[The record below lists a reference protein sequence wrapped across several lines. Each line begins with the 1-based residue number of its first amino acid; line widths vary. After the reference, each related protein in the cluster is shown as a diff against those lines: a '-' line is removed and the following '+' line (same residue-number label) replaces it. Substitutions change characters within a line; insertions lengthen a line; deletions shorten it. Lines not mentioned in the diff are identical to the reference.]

1 MRKKIK
7 NQFTLI
13 EVAVVL
19 LVVVALAGV
28 VVPMALGYAQ
38 RSHGA
43 TGAGNIAQ
51 LTANIN
57 RFEVENFE
65 MPDGWDNLVE
75 ATGTA
80 AFNATAFGFLNLSP
94 AQVDALKA
102 AGVKNVYPIV
112 DQDPVTDKG
121 QYSTFG
127 GTSATSA
134 PVDSKLN
141 VATLTGATV
150 RGVLGLSNKA
160 ADTYVAFGIG
170 ESLTAIGKT
179 IATAPYD
186 FPEGAEKPENSY
198 RRFIAV
204 FNVSGE
210 KAKFLGVVA
219 NDDGTITNV
228 QDHINEYY
236 EATE

>member
-75 ATGTA
+75 AGATTTA
-80 AFNATAFGFLNLSP
+80 AFDKDAFGFLSLLDP
-94 AQVDALKA
+94 HAAALKA
-102 AGVKNVYPIV
+102 AGVKKVYPIEA
-112 DQDPVTDKG
+112 TGG

-127 GTSATSA
+127 GTSATS
-134 PVDSKLN
+134 VDVAKGLN

-160 ADTYVAFGIG
+160 TDTYVAFGIG

>member
-65 MPDGWDNLVE
+65 MPDGWDNLIQPGSG
-75 ATGTA
+75 TGAFDA
-80 AFNATAFGFLNLSP
+80 ALKVLELKDGPL
-94 AQVDALKA
+94 DALKA
-102 AGVKNVYPIV
+102 AGIKTVHPLE
-112 DQDPVTDKG
+112 DQDKTSTTTFE
-121 QYSTFG
+121 YTTFG
-127 GTSATSA
+127 GTSAGVA
-134 PVDSKLN
+134 LIKGSK
-141 VATLTGATV
+141 VAELVGTTV
-150 RGVLGLSNKA
+150 QAALGLSNEA
-160 ADTYVAFGIG
+160 TDTYVALGIG

-186 FPEGAEKPENSY
+186 FPEGAEKPEDSY
-198 RRFIAV
+198 RRFIAI

-210 KAKFLGVVA
+210 KAKFVGIVAVEDGEVA
-219 NDDGTITNV
+219 NI